1 MTDKPRVIL
10 TAGFDRAPHVSV
22 LAQALQ
28 QRGCRVEGLIVV
40 SPYNWKRLKGL
51 IRQRGASFVRSAIPR
66 LLGADAEAAEKGA
79 DDLAEL
85 MEEWG
90 LRAGSLRAW
99 ARGTKV
105 AYRMVSSINAPEAV
119 ELIRE
124 KQPDWVVYGGG
135 GILREAVIDAAKG
148 RILNAHSGPLPEI
161 RGMNACEWSL
171 LLGYTPTVTIHLI
184 NRGIDTGGVI
194 SAHPVP
200 VHPGDTIEVLRRR
213 CVAIGV
219 RALLETVLHPPP
231 SLPPPLQHAE
241 QYRQCFVMAPAI
253 RELLA
258 RRLAQGRYLS
268 MSNASSV

>member
-1 MTDKPRVIL
+1 MKDEPRVIL
-10 TAGFDRAPHVSV
+10 TAGFDRAPHVSI

-28 QRGCRVEGLIVV
+28 QRGCRIEGLIVV
-40 SPYNWKRLKGL
+40 SPYNWKRLRGL
-51 IRQRGASFVRSAIPR
+51 IRQRGGSFVRTAIPR
-66 LLGADAEAAEKGA
+66 LLGADTEVAEEGT

-99 ARGTKV
+99 ARKTNV
-105 AYRMVSSINAPEAV
+105 TYRMVSSINAPEAV
-119 ELIRE
+119 ELVRE

-135 GILREAVIDAAKG
+135 GILREAVIDAARD

-171 LLGYTPTVTIHLI
+171 LLGYPPTVTIHII

-194 SAHPVP
+194 STHPVP
-200 VHPGDTIEVLRRR
+200 VRPRDTIETLRRR
-213 CVAIGV
+213 CVAMGV
-219 RALLETVLHPPP
+219 RALLETVLHPPA

-241 QYRQCFVMAPAI
+241 QHRQCFVMAPAI
-253 RELLA
+253 KELLA
-258 RRLAQGRYLS
+258 RRLAQGQYLS
-268 MSNASSV
+268 TSNTSTA